1 MDMPDHMTG
10 PDIMEPEST
19 SSGARVGAG
28 LREVRERLGW
38 QLPDVAEGLRIR
50 PEFLVAIEAGDL
62 SSLPGTAYRTGF
74 VRSYAQALGLDG
86 EEILRRFRDA
96 GQLGLAEKAE
106 IQFLAPVPDRGVPK
120 GAIVLIGIVL
130 VVAGY
135 GLWYRHTEQ
144 QRQLDQSVTHVP
156 AELQPLATPPKV
168 TPPPVESPQSPATPS
183 QPSGTKPTAT
193 PPAGQAPAGQAPA
206 TPSGTAGQAPAGQAP
221 AGQAAAE
228 QAAAAPSGPAS
239 SASAPAAASVPANAA
254 ASAPAATQGTEIT
267 ATQDAWVQVTDPA
280 GNILFSKVLHP
291 GESWPVPDMPG
302 LKMTTGNAGGTL
314 LTTNGQAGQPLGA
327 PGVVLH
333 GYQLTPPAS
342 GTASA
347 PASAG
352 TSPASSAAQ

>member
-1 MDMPDHMTG
+1 
-10 PDIMEPEST
+10 MEPEAT
-19 SSGARVGAG
+19 YSGARVGAG

-74 VRSYAQALGLDG
+74 VRTYAQALGLDG

-96 GQLGLAEKAE
+96 GQLGQAEKAE

-168 TPPPVESPQSPATPS
+168 TPPPATAPVASPPGPATPS
-183 QPSGTKPTAT
+183 QPAASTKPTNA
-193 PPAGQAPAGQAPA
+193 PAAPSSPAAQAP
-206 TPSGTAGQAPAGQAP
+206 AGQAPAGQAP
-221 AGQAAAE
+221 AGQAPADQTAT
-228 QAAAAPSGPAS
+228 APSSPAA
-239 SASAPAAASVPANAA
+239 SASAPATTAPTAAAPANSAA
-254 ASAPAATQGTEIT
+254 PAAPAATQGTEIT

-342 GTASA
+342 GSASA